1 MKRIQVGIIGTGWIG
16 GIRAHTCANHP
27 LVEAVHLAEI
37 DTARLNQVATETR
50 ARTATTDYH
59 ELLNRPEIDAVIVP
73 STPETTHYPFTRDC
87 LLARKHTF
95 LEKPMGIELKEADE
109 LFARRIGIETMD
121 NAAACRTYNVLASEG
136 RRVVAALLLESSHFA
151 DAHLLTATP
160 RNGRP
165 ASTSTGHML
174 CLRPGKLPSAQR
186 PTRIVRSH
194 ST

>member
-27 LVEAVHLAEI
+27 LVEAIHLAEI
-37 DTARLNQVATETR
+37 DTARLTQVANETR

-59 ELLNRPEIDAVIVP
+59 ELLNRPEIDAIIVA

-109 LFARRIGIETMD
+109 LMRLAREANLKLTIGYTQRF
-121 NAAACRTYNVLASEG
+121 NPKYAYVKRC
-136 RRVVAALLLESSHFA
+136 LE
-151 DAHLLTATP
+151 DGTL
-160 RNGRP
+160 GRP
-165 ASTSTGHML
+165 VTALVSRNISRSLGNKIDGRVRLSPAVMEAWRRGRGDQVTTG
-174 CLRPGKLPSAQR
+174 
-186 PTRIVRSH
+186 
-194 ST
+194 